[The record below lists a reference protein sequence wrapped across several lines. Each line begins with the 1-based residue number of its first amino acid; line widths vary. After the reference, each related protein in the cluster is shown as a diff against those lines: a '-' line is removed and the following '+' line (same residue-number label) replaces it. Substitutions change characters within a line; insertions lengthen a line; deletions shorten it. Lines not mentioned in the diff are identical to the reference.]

1 MVGRKVIAASLAALA
16 VAACAA
22 AWAQPEPGKA
32 YVGAAVGA
40 TKMRDACAGAPSS
53 LSCGNRDS
61 AFKFFG
67 GYQFTR
73 HLGLELAFNSLGAAS
88 ASSGETADLMALD
101 ASAIASWPLANRFAI
116 YGRLGVYHGQMDA
129 HAPSAAPIPAVFPPP
144 PPPPTVGWQS
154 GSNSGATFGL
164 GASYE
169 VTDNGG
175 FRLEWQRF
183 SRLGGSGGPKLDVD
197 VLSFGLRF
205 RF

>member
-1 MVGRKVIAASLAALA
+1 MIGRKVIAASLAALA
-16 VAACAA
+16 LAACAA
-22 AWAQPEPGKA
+22 AWAQPEPGKR
-32 YVGAAVGA
+32 YVGAAVGV
-40 TKMRDACAGAPSS
+40 TKMHNACASAPSS
-53 LSCGNRDS
+53 LSCGDR
-61 AFKFFG
+61 ALKFFG

-73 HLGLELAFNSLGAAS
+73 HLGLELAFNSLGSAS
-88 ASSGETADLMALD
+88 ASSGESADLMALD

-116 YGRLGVYHGQMDA
+116 YGRLGVYYGQMDA
-129 HAPSAAPIPAVFPPP
+129 HAAPSVPIPAVFPPP

-154 GSNSGATFGL
+154 GSNTGATFGL

-169 VTDNGG
+169 VTYNGG